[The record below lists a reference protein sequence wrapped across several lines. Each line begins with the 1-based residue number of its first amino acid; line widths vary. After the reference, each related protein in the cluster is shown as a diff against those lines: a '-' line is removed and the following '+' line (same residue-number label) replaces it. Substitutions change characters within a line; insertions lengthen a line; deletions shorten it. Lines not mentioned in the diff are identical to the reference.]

1 MKTMLERA
9 TERTNEIL
17 EQLDMYGFDVED
29 PYKHELPDGFYVD
42 DGACRVV
49 VIDSVHKDFVIKF
62 GWNKKDK
69 KYCEREEEVYEAAEE
84 KGLGQYFAWTHYIC
98 DYQNRAV
105 YAMEYL
111 DCDEE
116 TISDKSSDY
125 CWELFC
131 EDNGIDTEDEDG
143 YDYDVRDDFWDSY
156 NDSTDH
162 TYGVLR
168 YLYSL
173 ISAKDAVALDQF
185 VWDWDIND
193 LHDGNWGLRGANL
206 VMCDYAGYGW

>member
-1 MKTMLERA
+1 MKTRLERA
-9 TERTNEIL
+9 TERTYAIL
-17 EQLDMYGFDVED
+17 DQLDMCDFDVNE
-29 PYKHELPDGFYVD
+29 PYRCDLPDGLYID

-49 VIDSVHKDFVIKF
+49 IIDTTHADFVLKF
-62 GWNKKDK
+62 GWRDSDE
-69 KYCEREEEVYEAAEE
+69 KYCRKEADLCEKAEAQ
-84 KGLGQYFAWTHYIC
+84 GLGKYFGWTHYIC
-98 DYQNRAV
+98 DYQGRAI

-125 CWELFC
+125 CWELYC
-131 EDNGIDTEDEDG
+131 EDNQINTDEDNW
-143 YDYDVRDDFWDSY
+143 DYRDDFWDSY

-168 YLYSL
+168 YLFSM

-185 VWDWDIND
+185 IWDNDIND
-193 LHDGNWGLRGANL
+193 IHDGNWGYRDGNL
-206 VMCDYAGYGW
+206 VICDYAGYGW